1 MRSTLRLIA
10 LATGATRPSS
20 IRAEHKART
29 AAALVPGARRA
40 CSRASKRRRGL
51 PPRLEEDV
59 RLIGALAEL
68 FAAAAAER
76 LLDTDAAMDA
86 TRPTLPFIAL
96 ATGVALCAPLLE
108 RQTLPRSGRGNDSRR
123 DAASGGR
130 QRTRRLLRSPRGQA
144 GLRVLRGTDPAP
156 MGPASGSLSIS
167 RPSAS

>member
-10 LATGATRPSS
+10 LATGATRLSS

-40 CSRASKRRRGL
+40 CTRASKLRRGL

-76 LLDTDAAMDA
+76 LMDTDAAINT
-86 TRPTLPFIAL
+86 TRPTLPVIAL

-108 RQTLPRSGRGNDSRR
+108 PRTFPRPARGDDGRP

-130 QRTRRLLRSPRGQA
+130 RRARRLSRSPRDQA
-144 GLRVLRGTDPAP
+144 SLQVLRGTDAAP
-156 MGPASGSLSIS
+156 PDPASGSLSIS

>member
-1 MRSTLRLIA
+1 MRSMLRLIA
-10 LATGATRPSS
+10 LATGATRPPP

-29 AAALVPGARRA
+29 AAT
-40 CSRASKRRRGL
+40 ASKLRRSL

-76 LLDTDAAMDA
+76 LMDTDAAINT
-86 TRPTLPFIAL
+86 TRPTLPVIAL

-108 RQTLPRSGRGNDSRR
+108 PRTFPRPARGDDGRP

-130 QRTRRLLRSPRGQA
+130 RRARRLSRSPRDQA
-144 GLRVLRGTDPAP
+144 SLQVLRGTDAAP
-156 MGPASGSLSIS
+156 PDPASGSLSIS